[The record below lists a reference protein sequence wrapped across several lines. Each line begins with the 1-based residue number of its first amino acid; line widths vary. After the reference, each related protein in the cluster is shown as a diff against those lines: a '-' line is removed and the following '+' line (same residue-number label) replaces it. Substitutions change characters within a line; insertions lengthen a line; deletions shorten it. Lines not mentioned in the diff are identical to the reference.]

1 MKEKCL
7 FRDWLHRDSAR
18 PTSTELNKVFPGWV
32 DPQAHWEMKLS
43 GARTAGPLHLTSR
56 KDAGKYMR
64 SRCCKCVSKQSVS
77 RELGSDGMTKI
88 ENNITMAWCHY
99 PQKIS
104 TGKVQQTVNMVNTN
118 RKQVKTLQSGYENA
132 SRSNRK
138 HLSRAQIQLLF
149 WQGFTNCRVHACFH
163 CFYIIILVKS
173 CLSFKVAFKG
183 LKQAATKSN
192 PLQTAP
198 PIFKV
203 MSFQKAP
210 SFNVWRTTRKAHIQ
224 KNKQYKIV
232 KNI

>member
-7 FRDWLHRDSAR
+7 FRDWLHRESAR
-18 PTSTELNKVFPGWV
+18 PTSTELNKVLPGWV

-43 GARTAGPLHLTSR
+43 GARTPGPLHLTSR

-64 SRCCKCVSKQSVS
+64 SRCCKCVSKQSCFQGIRVW
-77 RELGSDGMTKI
+77 RDDEDRKQYNNGM
-88 ENNITMAWCHY
+88 MSLP

-132 SRSNRK
+132 GVNSSRSNRK

-149 WQGFTNCRVHACFH
+149 WQGFTNCRVRACFH

-173 CLSFKVAFKG
+173 CLSFNVAFNGVKQSG
-183 LKQAATKSN
+183 QAATKSN

-198 PIFKV
+198 PVYKV
-203 MSFQKAP
+203 MSF
-210 SFNVWRTTRKAHIQ
+210 
-224 KNKQYKIV
+224 
-232 KNI
+232 